1 MPDQYTFDIDL
12 ITMVYG
18 GDAMGRLPDG
28 RAVFVPYGLPGERVR
43 VRLTEQKKSF
53 ARAKL
58 LEVLQPSPE
67 RITPAC
73 ASYAACGGC
82 HYMHMA
88 YETQLRYKT
97 AILTDQLTRI
107 AGIQNPPVAPIRP
120 SPQEWHYR
128 NTVQFHLTPSGK
140 LGFQEP
146 GSHSVVPIEEC
157 PLCVPAIDE
166 VWPLLDFADENGQ
179 AVPGLERIQLRA
191 GAEDDM
197 LLVMESNDPVPPEF
211 TIDLPINAVFVGPG
225 GFEENAPLVL
235 SGDQYIVMEALG
247 RSFRVSAGSFFQVN
261 IGQAEN
267 MVRYLL
273 GQLPADNNP
282 FLLEVYAGVGL
293 FSAFLAPKTDRVIA
307 IESAPSAVEDFAV
320 NLDEFDHVEL
330 YDAPAEFTGDISL
343 LTTVCSRAETDSR
356 RCEFAGARVSQRG
369 RRPVFCG
376 PREGS
381 KNLGRR
387 WQGIHRLRG
396 KLGTVDPR
404 SRSGRCCDR
413 SARGGNARLKFWNSE
428 SAGSGDGGIDL
439 RMDALDRKSAD
450 GEQRHGSN
458 HVVHSSRTRFHRA
471 RQDHQVRRMLSRPC

>member
-330 YDAPAEFTGDISL
+330 YDAPAEAVLPGLDTRPDIVLVDPPRAGLALEALDALVRIDAPTLAYVSCDPATLARDVKRL
-343 LTTVCSRAETDSR
+343 LTAGYSLQSVQPFDMFPQTYHIESISILVKDAE
-356 RCEFAGARVSQRG
+356 
-369 RRPVFCG
+369 
-376 PREGS
+376 
-381 KNLGRR
+381 
-387 WQGIHRLRG
+387 
-396 KLGTVDPR
+396 
-404 SRSGRCCDR
+404 
-413 SARGGNARLKFWNSE
+413 
-428 SAGSGDGGIDL
+428 
-439 RMDALDRKSAD
+439 
-450 GEQRHGSN
+450 
-458 HVVHSSRTRFHRA
+458 
-471 RQDHQVRRMLSRPC
+471 